1 MLVDVI
7 LIGWSGSGIMQK
19 AFISSTNQITFSCP
33 QCKNTRTVDVTK
45 YRALDKAVKIKVHCP
60 CGHDY
65 PVLLERRKQFRK
77 AVSLPGTFTRI
88 YNQRRAGKGTMV
100 VKDVSRTGL
109 SIQVN
114 DTTHMKNGD
123 ILEVVF
129 KLDDPK
135 RSAIQKE
142 VVIRKIVGYDI
153 GTEFVSIDAGNAS
166 DKAIG
171 FYLMG

>member
-1 MLVDVI
+1 
-7 LIGWSGSGIMQK
+7 MQK

-45 YRALDKAVKIKVHCP
+45 YRALEKAVKIKVHCP

-77 AVSLPGTFTRI
+77 SVSLPGTYTRI
-88 YNQRRAGKGTMV
+88 YNERRAGKGTMV

-109 SIQVN
+109 SLRVN
-114 DTTHMKNGD
+114 DTTLMKNGD

-129 KLDDPK
+129 KLDDSK

-142 VVIRKIVGYDI
+142 VVIRKIVGYDL
-153 GTEFVSIDAGNAS
+153 GTEFVSIDPGNAS

>member
-1 MLVDVI
+1 
-7 LIGWSGSGIMQK
+7 MQK

-45 YRALDKAVKIKVHCP
+45 HKTLDKAVKIKVHCP

-65 PVLLERRKQFRK
+65 PVLLERRKQYRK
-77 AVSLPGTFTRI
+77 AVNLPGTYIRI
-88 YNQRRAGKGTMV
+88 YNQRRAGSGSMV
-100 VKDVSRTGL
+100 VNDVSRKGL
-109 SIQVN
+109 SIQVK
-114 DTTHMKNGD
+114 DVTYMKIGD
-123 ILEVVF
+123 VLEVKF

-135 RSAIQKE
+135 RSAILKE
-142 VVIRKIVGYDI
+142 VIIRKIFENDL
-153 GTEFVSIDAGNAS
+153 GTEFVSIDSGNAS

>member
-1 MLVDVI
+1 
-7 LIGWSGSGIMQK
+7 MQK

-45 YRALDKAVKIKVHCP
+45 HKTLDKAVKIKVHCP

-65 PVLLERRKQFRK
+65 PVLLERRKQYRK
-77 AVSLPGTFTRI
+77 AVNLPGTYIRI
-88 YNQRRAGKGTMV
+88 YNQRRAGSGSMV
-100 VKDVSRTGL
+100 VNDVSRKGL
-109 SIQVN
+109 SIQVK
-114 DTTHMKNGD
+114 DVTYMKIGD
-123 ILEVVF
+123 VLEVKF

-135 RSAIQKE
+135 RSAILKE
-142 VVIRKIVGYDI
+142 VIIRKIFENDL
-153 GTEFVSIDAGNAS
+153 GTEFVSIDPGNAS

>member
-1 MLVDVI
+1 
-7 LIGWSGSGIMQK
+7 MQK
-19 AFISSTNQITFSCP
+19 AFISSTNQVTFSCP

-60 CGHDY
+60 CGQDY

-77 AVSLPGTFTRI
+77 AVSLPGTYTRI
-88 YNQRRAGKGTMV
+88 YNERRAGKGTMV
-100 VKDVSRTGL
+100 VKDVSRNGL
-109 SIQVN
+109 SIRVN

-129 KLDDPK
+129 TLDDPK
-135 RSAIQKE
+135 RSPIQKE
-142 VVIRKIVGYDI
+142 VVIRKIVGYDL
-153 GTEFVSIDAGNAS
+153 GTEFVSIDPGNAS

>member
-1 MLVDVI
+1 
-7 LIGWSGSGIMQK
+7 
-19 AFISSTNQITFSCP
+19 
-33 QCKNTRTVDVTK
+33 
-45 YRALDKAVKIKVHCP
+45 
-60 CGHDY
+60 
-65 PVLLERRKQFRK
+65 
-77 AVSLPGTFTRI
+77 
-88 YNQRRAGKGTMV
+88 MV
-100 VKDVSRTGL
+100 VKDVSRNGL
-109 SIQVN
+109 SIRVN

>member
-77 AVSLPGTFTRI
+77 TVSLPGTFTRI

-100 VKDVSRTGL
+100 VKDVSRNGL

-114 DTTHMKNGD
+114 DTTNMKNGD

-129 KLDDPK
+129 KLDDAK

-142 VVIRKIVGYDI
+142 VIIRKIVGYDI